1 VAKQYRSW
9 YAPDM
14 TRADLSTAVEAVTTG
29 VDTRKADAVVFT
41 DEMRQRFADMAR
53 DLMAPQIEAAL
64 KPIRDEIVAAAM
76 ASLETEAIR
85 QMTQAVTRDMIER
98 AGLIEVADRAGY
110 RAALYA
116 IAADHLG
123 YVTTEMAD
131 VVGVPAVELRKI
143 AARGGLTN
151 VARGLYRVD
160 GIDGGDR
167 APYAEAVYRVG
178 EHAHLHAE
186 SVLAFHHLALVNPTR
201 IKVATTRR
209 VRRDLPDHIQLV
221 HAVVDP
227 GDLTEYDGV
236 PSATVERA
244 IRDSI
249 GAVMSDRLFEAT
261 RRAGDEGLIRR
272 RQIDRLLAE
281 IAAA

>member
-1 VAKQYRSW
+1 
-9 YAPDM
+9 M
-14 TRADLSTAVEAVTTG
+14 TRADLSTAAVAVAAGIDARGLAEA
-29 VDTRKADAVVFT
+29 VFT
-41 DEMRQRFADMAR
+41 DEMRQRFADMAH
-53 DLMAPQIEAAL
+53 DIMAPHIEAAL
-64 KPIRDEIVAAAM
+64 KPLRDDIVAAAM
-76 ASLETEAIR
+76 RSLDTESIR
-85 QMTQAVTRDMIER
+85 QLTETVARDVI
-98 AGLIEVADRAGY
+98 DRAGIIEAADRSGY
-110 RAALYA
+110 RTALYA

-178 EHAHLHAE
+178 QQAHLHAE
-186 SVLAFHHLALVNPTR
+186 SVLAFHQLALVNPTR

-209 VRRDLPDHIQLV
+209 VRRQLPAHIQLV
-221 HAVVDP
+221 HAAVDP
-227 GDLTEYDGV
+227 GELTEYDGV
-236 PSATVERA
+236 PSATVTRA

-249 GAVMSDRLFEAT
+249 GAVMSDRLIEAT
-261 RRAGDEGLIRR
+261 RRAADEGLIRR
-272 RQIDRLLAE
+272 RHVDPLLAE